1 MRMCKNVLHVCVCVW
16 CVCGGGGGG
25 GEGCIVCML
34 HTCLIAIDGVMQQ
47 QEMNCCCTP
56 FVTLYRILAVLT
68 GLYVN
73 LVFLALTL
81 SAPF

>member
-1 MRMCKNVLHVCVCVW
+1 
-16 CVCGGGGGG
+16 
-25 GEGCIVCML
+25 ML